1 MKENQRQI
9 PVCYIWE
16 MLRNL
21 VWLKHGMNRITE
33 NHTRIIQKF
42 MENRIKKINIF
53 WCNNF
58 LNPCKYI
65 MVTSLD
71 LFYRY

>member
-42 MENRIKKINIF
+42 MENRIKNKHFGAIIF
-53 WCNNF
+53 
-58 LNPCKYI
+58 
-65 MVTSLD
+65 
-71 LFYRY
+71 